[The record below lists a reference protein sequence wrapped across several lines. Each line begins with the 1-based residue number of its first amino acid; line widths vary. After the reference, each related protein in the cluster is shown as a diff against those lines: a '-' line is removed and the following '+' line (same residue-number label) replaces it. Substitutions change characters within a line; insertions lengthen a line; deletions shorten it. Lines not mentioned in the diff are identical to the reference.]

1 MGVGPPSPSQTW
13 GVEAEVV
20 EVEHS
25 IPWVVDPSHNGRV
38 HTVAEL
44 LPDGHE
50 RYLRLFH
57 PFVPW
62 SAELHLGPVETRIRW
77 RDVAARAGIDLMATT
92 TLGTLGPGFPDDER
106 ERLAVWEGDLDAQT
120 AEDLYAAL
128 GDGDS
133 GPIYFEFGLA
143 AIIATEDHRARLFRV
158 SSIEGRQQ
166 AVARIRALGAS
177 FITTPSLSWNHD
189 RRWITCSDYDLTSTY
204 IATDAPTA
212 DRLLA
217 HPDLEILEV
226 QRTSRVDDFADESS
240 DDITGG

>member
-1 MGVGPPSPSQTW
+1 
-13 GVEAEVV
+13 VEADVV
-20 EVEHS
+20 EIEHS
-25 IPWVVDPSHNGRV
+25 IPWVVDPPHNGRV

-57 PFVPW
+57 PFAPW
-62 SAELHLGPVETRIRW
+62 SAEPHLGPVEARVRW

-92 TLGTLGPGFPDDER
+92 TLGTLGPGLPDDER
-106 ERLAVWEGDLDAQT
+106 ERLAVWEGALDERT

-128 GDGDS
+128 DEGES

-143 AIIATEDHRARLFRV
+143 AIIATDDHRERLFRA
-158 SSIEGRQQ
+158 SSHEGLQQ
-166 AVARIRALGAS
+166 AVSRIRALGAA

-189 RRWITCSDYDLTSTY
+189 QRWITCSDYDLTSTY
-204 IATDAPTA
+204 IATGGPTA

-226 QRTSRVDDFADESS
+226 QRTTRVDDFADESS
-240 DDITGG
+240 HDITGG